1 MDWSKKLLSSY
12 KNKLSLQVTSQT
24 NNLLLV
30 RDFISDAAKNFG
42 FDEENVN
49 KITLA
54 VDEACTNIIKHAYE
68 YQPDKP
74 IDISVFMND
83 NKFVVI
89 IKDKGK
95 NFEPDSVIIPNVKE
109 HVRQYKIGGL
119 GIYLM
124 KSLMDEVKFKINPGN
139 HNEVTLIKYLPQLFF
154 E

>member
-1 MDWSKKLLSSY
+1 LIGEKKLLSSL
-12 KNKLSLQVTSQT
+12 KNSLNLQITSQT
-24 NNLLLV
+24 NNLMLV

-54 VDEACTNIIKHAYE
+54 VDEACTNIIKHAYN

-74 IDISVFMND
+74 ISLTVFMD
-83 NKFVVI
+83 DKKFIVI
-89 IKDKGK
+89 IKDNGK
-95 NFEPDSVIIPNVKE
+95 YFKPESVIIPNVKE
-109 HVRQYKIGGL
+109 HVRQYKVGGL

-124 KSLMDEVKFKINPGN
+124 KSLMDEVKYKINPGN
-139 HNEVTLIKYLPQLFF
+139 QNEVTLIKYLPDVYT